1 MSELLLVGTGGFLG
15 AIVRYA
21 LGGWVAGR
29 TGPGFPYETLLI
41 NVTGCFAIGLFMT
54 LAVDAFA
61 WPPSARLFVAV
72 GFLGAYTTFSTF
84 GYETMKLLEGGSFM
98 PALINCLASVTAG
111 LIAVWLGIAAGRV
124 VA

>member
-1 MSELLLVGTGGFLG
+1 MLDILFVGAGGFLG
-15 AIVRYA
+15 AIARYA
-21 LGGWVAGR
+21 LGGWIAER

-61 WPPSARLFVAV
+61 WPPSARLFIAV

-84 GYETMKLLEGGSFM
+84 GYETMKLIEGGSLWLAFV
-98 PALINCLASVTAG
+98 NCLASVTVG
-111 LIAVWLGIAAGRV
+111 LVAVWLGMALGRV
-124 VA
+124 MA